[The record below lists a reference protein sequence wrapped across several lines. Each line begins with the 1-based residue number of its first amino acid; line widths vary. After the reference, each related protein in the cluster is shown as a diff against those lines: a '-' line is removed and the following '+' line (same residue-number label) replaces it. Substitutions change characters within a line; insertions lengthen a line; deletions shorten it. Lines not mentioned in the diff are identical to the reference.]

1 MDFNSPVFL
10 FLFLPI
16 FMVIYYLSP
25 LRIKMFVG
33 IAGGVL
39 FYSFGNPD
47 YIYLILGLA
56 LLAYMIGQGIE
67 IFRGKVIS
75 SLFLWGG
82 VVLNIFLIIGF
93 KLWND
98 GPYPL
103 GLSFLTFQVISY
115 LVEVNN
121 KTIEAER
128 NILFF
133 LFYILL
139 FPKIPVGPITR
150 YSDLRDQIHAI
161 HIDPQDVANGI
172 RRFIGGFAKK
182 VLIADTLGKVVS
194 PVFNLESPTI
204 SPEIAWLVII
214 SFALQLYFDF
224 SGYCDMA
231 IGLGRMMGFKFVE
244 NFNFPYVSRSI
255 SDFWRRWHISLSNWF
270 RDIVFYPL
278 ERRRLKF
285 LGQPFNIMIV
295 FLLTGLWHGLTLN
308 FVIWGSIH
316 GLALVFESTQ
326 LGRKL
331 RTAWLPIQ
339 HMYAL
344 LIILAGWVFF
354 RSPTT
359 HFAFVF
365 FRRLVGDTRGLEPL
379 PFDVTSPLPF
389 IEPTYLLALIAA
401 VFLSFP
407 VGEWLKKIMSGVSAM
422 KLSESIYGQIVSDLA
437 MIFFLLAS
445 IAVMADSGF
454 VPAIYGNF

>member
-16 FMVIYYLSP
+16 FMLIYYLSP
-25 LRIKMFVG
+25 LRIKIFAG

-47 YIYLILGLA
+47 YVYLILGLG
-56 LLAYMIGQGIE
+56 LIAYGIGRGIE
-67 IFRGKVIS
+67 AFRGRAPS
-75 SLFLWGG
+75 LLFLWGG
-82 VVLNIFLIIGF
+82 IVINVFLIIGF
-93 KLWND
+93 KLWSN
-98 GPYPL
+98 GPYLL

-115 LVEVNN
+115 FVEVYN
-121 KTIEAER
+121 KKIEAEK
-128 NILFF
+128 NLLYF

-150 YSDLRDQIHAI
+150 YSELRDQIRTI
-161 HIDPQDVANGI
+161 RIEPQDVADGI
-172 RRFIGGFAKK
+172 RRFIRGFAKK

-194 PVFNLESPTI
+194 PVFNLTSPTV
-204 SPEIAWLVII
+204 SPEIAWLVLI

-231 IGLGRMMGFKFVE
+231 IGLGKMMGFKFIE
-244 NFNFPYVSRSI
+244 NFNFPYVSKSI
-255 SDFWRRWHISLSNWF
+255 SEFWRRWHISLSNWF

-285 LGQPFNIMIV
+285 FGQPFNIMVV

-308 FVIWGSIH
+308 FVIWGAIH
-316 GLALVFESTQ
+316 GFALVFESTS

-331 RTAWLPIQ
+331 RNAWLPIQ
-339 HMYAL
+339 HIYAL
-344 LIILAGWVFF
+344 LVILVGWVFF
-354 RSPTT
+354 RSPTP

-365 FRRLVGDTRGLEPL
+365 FRRLLGDTRGLEPL

-389 IEPTYLLALIAA
+389 IEPSYLMALIVA
-401 VFLSFP
+401 VFLSLP
-407 VGEWLKKIMSGVSAM
+407 LGEWFKRIKPGISIMRF
-422 KLSESIYGQIVSDLA
+422 SEGIYGQIASDVVM
-437 MIFFLLAS
+437 MIFLLAS